1 METIQPS
8 ISGWKD
14 KQNMVY
20 PYNGVLFDHEN
31 ESSTTWKKLENIM
44 LSKTKEHI
52 LYDSIYLKC
61 PE

>member
-1 METIQPS
+1 
-8 ISGWKD
+8 
-14 KQNMVY
+14 MVY